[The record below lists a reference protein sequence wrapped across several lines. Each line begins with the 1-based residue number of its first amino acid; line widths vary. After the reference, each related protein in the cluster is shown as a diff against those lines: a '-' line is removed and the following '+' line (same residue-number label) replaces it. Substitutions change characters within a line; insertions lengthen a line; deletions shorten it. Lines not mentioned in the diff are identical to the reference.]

1 MIIDHNENIHMIMTM
16 AGMMLFNDDVGDDGD
31 DGDLAW
37 RVSLEGDAQAGLS

>member
-16 AGMMLFNDDVGDDGD
+16 EGMMLFNDDGGDDGD